1 MKDRFLNNIGLK
13 VMSLLFAIVLW
24 MTVVNVDDP
33 VDEETF
39 RNVPVQ
45 VLHEEIFTA
54 KASTYSILD
63 GNETVSVTVRARR
76 KVLSDIRSNDIRVT
90 ADIRNRVSNSL
101 SEATLQTEVDIKGFE
116 GDYVEAYTNPRN
128 IQIEIEPSAQKDFT
142 ISVETNGTPRG
153 GNTLG
158 KLVADPKVIRLGG
171 AESQINRVKKVVAVV
186 SVSGLSESQ
195 TVQAEL
201 KLFDGD
207 DQEVD
212 PALFENNLG
221 AEGLKVDVEILKTK
235 EIPIRIE
242 ADDLRPATGYSIGK
256 VSCVP
261 QFVKVAGEEEKISE
275 ITEITIPAEDLEV
288 EGISST
294 CEVNIDLLGYLPE
307 GITLEDTT
315 ANTVVVT
322 VAVERN
328 GTKVFTIPSNN
339 IVIEKVTGDLKP
351 GVATLENIELHITG
365 TDEALEKLTEI
376 PAVSVN
382 MEKYT
387 MPGTY
392 TVPAE
397 VMLPEGCS
405 LVGSPKVQIKLEEQ
419 K

>member
-1 MKDRFLNNIGLK
+1 MKDRLLNNIGLK

-24 MTVVNVDDP
+24 MMVVNVDNP

-153 GNTLG
+153 GNSLG

-392 TVPAE
+392 TVPVE

>member
-1 MKDRFLNNIGLK
+1 MKDRFLNNISLK

-24 MTVVNVDDP
+24 MMVVNVDDP

-307 GITLEDTT
+307 GIMLEDTT

-392 TVPAE
+392 TVPVE

>member
-24 MTVVNVDDP
+24 MMVVNVDDP

-392 TVPAE
+392 TVPVE

>member
-24 MTVVNVDDP
+24 MMVVNVDDP

-63 GNETVSVTVRARR
+63 GHETVSVTVRARR

-392 TVPAE
+392 TVPVE

>member
-1 MKDRFLNNIGLK
+1 MKDRLLNNIGLK

-24 MTVVNVDDP
+24 MMVVNVDDP

-153 GNTLG
+153 GNSLG

-392 TVPAE
+392 TVPVE

>member
-1 MKDRFLNNIGLK
+1 MKDRLLNNIGLK

-24 MTVVNVDDP
+24 MMVVNVDDP

-128 IQIEIEPSAQKDFT
+128 IQIEIEPSTQKDFT

-294 CEVNIDLLGYLPE
+294 CEVNIDLLGYLPK

-392 TVPAE
+392 TVPVE

>member
-24 MTVVNVDDP
+24 MMVVNVDDP

-201 KLFDGD
+201 KLFDGA

-392 TVPAE
+392 TVPVE

>member
-1 MKDRFLNNIGLK
+1 MKDRLLNNIGLK

-24 MTVVNVDDP
+24 MMVVNVDDP
-33 VDEETF
+33 IDEETF

-101 SEATLQTEVDIKGFE
+101 SEATLQTEVDIRGFE

-261 QFVKVAGEEEKISE
+261 QVVKVAGEEEKISE

-307 GITLEDTT
+307 GIMLEDTT

-392 TVPAE
+392 TVPVE

>member
-24 MTVVNVDDP
+24 MMVVNVDDP

-242 ADDLRPATGYSIGK
+242 ADNLRPATGYSIGK

-392 TVPAE
+392 TVPVE

>member
-1 MKDRFLNNIGLK
+1 MKDRLLNNIGLK

-24 MTVVNVDDP
+24 MMVVNVDDP

-392 TVPAE
+392 TVPVE

>member
-1 MKDRFLNNIGLK
+1 M
-13 VMSLLFAIVLW
+13 MSLLFAIVLW
-24 MTVVNVDDP
+24 MMVVNVDDP
-33 VDEETF
+33 IDEETF

-392 TVPAE
+392 TVPVE

>member
-1 MKDRFLNNIGLK
+1 MKDRFLNNISLK

-24 MTVVNVDDP
+24 MMVVNVDDP

-392 TVPAE
+392 TVPVE

>member
-1 MKDRFLNNIGLK
+1 MKDRLLNNIGLK

-24 MTVVNVDDP
+24 MMVVNVDDP
-33 VDEETF
+33 IDEETF

-392 TVPAE
+392 TVPVE

>member
-24 MTVVNVDDP
+24 MMVVNVDDP

-153 GNTLG
+153 GNSLG

-392 TVPAE
+392 TVPVE